1 MKKRP
6 AVGVAVIIVKDKKVL
21 LGRRK
26 NAHGHGT
33 WAFPGGHLEMNESIA
48 DCARREVK
56 EETGLLIEEIEH
68 IAFTNDIFQQ
78 EQKHYVTLFV
88 RASGVTGEPELKEP
102 EKCDMWQW
110 FSPHRLPQ
118 SLFLSLKN
126 LIIQEGL
133 KPFDE

>member
-1 MKKRP
+1 MKERP
-6 AVGVAVIIVKDKKVL
+6 AVGVAVIIVRDEKVL
-21 LGRRK
+21 LGRRM

-33 WAFPGGHLEMNESIA
+33 WAFPGGHLEINESIA

-56 EETGLLIEEIEH
+56 EETGLLFRDIEH

-88 RASGVTGEPELKEP
+88 KARGCSGEPELKEP

-110 FSPHRLPQ
+110 FFPKNLPD

-126 LIIQEGL
+126 LIAQEGL
-133 KPFDE
+133 GILDD